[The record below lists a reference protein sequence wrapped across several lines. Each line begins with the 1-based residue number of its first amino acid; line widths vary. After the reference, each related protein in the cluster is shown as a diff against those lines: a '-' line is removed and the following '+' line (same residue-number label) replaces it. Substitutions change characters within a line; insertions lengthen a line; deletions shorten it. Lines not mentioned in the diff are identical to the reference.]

1 MERPAYCLRIDSRER
16 RSYLENRSTSTL
28 KCGVFVGEFA
38 MKETKDVLRI
48 VGIVLLALFVLVVGI
63 PLVFAAA
70 GITLSIIGTIL
81 GLAVWLI
88 KVAVFIAIV
97 YLILVGIRAVLR

>member
-1 MERPAYCLRIDSRER
+1 
-16 RSYLENRSTSTL
+16 
-28 KCGVFVGEFA
+28 

-48 VGIVLLALFVLVVGI
+48 VGVVLLALFVLVVGI

-88 KVAVFIAIV
+88 KIAVFIAIV
-97 YLILVGIRAVLR
+97 YLILVGVRAVLR

>member
-1 MERPAYCLRIDSRER
+1 
-16 RSYLENRSTSTL
+16 
-28 KCGVFVGEFA
+28 

-70 GITLSIIGTIL
+70 GITLAILGTIL
-81 GLAVWLI
+81 GLAVLLI
-88 KVAVFIAIV
+88 KIAVVIAIV
-97 YLILVGIRAVLR
+97 YLILVGVRAVLR

>member
-1 MERPAYCLRIDSRER
+1 
-16 RSYLENRSTSTL
+16 
-28 KCGVFVGEFA
+28 

-48 VGIVLLALFVLVVGI
+48 VGIVLLALFVLVVGV

-81 GLAVWLI
+81 GLAVLLI
-88 KVAVFIAIV
+88 KIAVVIAIV
-97 YLILVGIRAVLR
+97 YLILVGVRAVLR